1 MKSAIPAQA
10 IEQLFSGAHTAHAF
24 VPREVSEEAIEHL
37 YDTMKWGPTAFNASP
52 ARFVFLRTQAA
63 KRRLIPALSSGNVP
77 QVESASVTVIIAFD
91 SEFYEHLPSLFPAY
105 DAKPIFESNE
115 AAAKEAAF
123 RNGTLQGAYLLIA
136 ARALGYDCG
145 PMSGFDS
152 DKVNAEFFPD
162 GRYKANFLVNI
173 GQADPSGVYPRKH
186 RLAFKEACKVL

>member
-1 MKSAIPAQA
+1 MKSEIPVQA
-10 IEQLFSGAHTAHAF
+10 LEQLFSGAHTAHAF
-24 VPREVSEEAIEHL
+24 VPNEVSEEDIERL

-52 ARFVFLRTQAA
+52 ARFVFLHTQAA
-63 KRRLIPALSSGNVP
+63 KKRLIPALSPGNIP
-77 QVESASVTVIIAFD
+77 QVESASLTVIIAHD
-91 SEFYEHLPSLFPAY
+91 SKFYEHLPSLFPAY

-115 AAAKEAAF
+115 AVAKEAAL

-162 GRYKANFLVNI
+162 GRYKANFLMNI
-173 GQADPSGVYPRKH
+173 GQADSSGVYPRNR
-186 RLAFKEACKVL
+186 RLAFGEVCKVL